1 VPAQSRRLGLRLL
14 VEYSSSMLRLN
25 RGLSLAFAVATGIAV
40 FAVPKVAWAPPICRG
55 VAYHVEQFNLRAREA
70 TADGVAVPLPTG
82 QFVIASRCEPDS
94 LSGTLADV
102 DPTLTNG
109 RRETTWVRTP

>member
-1 VPAQSRRLGLRLL
+1 MCLGRRLL
-14 VEYSSSMLRLN
+14 VEYHSSMLRPN
-25 RGLSLAFAVATGIAV
+25 RGLSHALAIATGMVV

-70 TADGVAVPLPTG
+70 TADGVAVPLPTS

-102 DPTLTNG
+102 DPNLTNG
-109 RRETTWVRTP
+109 QRQTTWVRKP